1 MTFDLGRF
9 GDDDARRCGA
19 RLREVASAAADMD
32 AAAGAVCRTLHAEL
46 QGQDGGPACVMVRCY
61 VTRQFGTLPEELKR
75 FARRAL
81 GAVAITPPEPTMR
94 CLVLLGTAGDEPAW
108 NDPRQSQGHQAI
120 PLPSPH
126 IVERAPMIAQLI
138 REMGFDIASVIRPR
152 SSGSNRFDASADG
165 VFHVENAA
173 GSPFIPAQ
181 QDFVERHGVR
191 SVVGFGGLLPTGELF
206 AVIVFA
212 RVPIPVATADRCRDL
227 AADVRSALLGAGG
240 DGFGAGGGAGA
251 SA

>member
-1 MTFDLGRF
+1 
-9 GDDDARRCGA
+9 
-19 RLREVASAAADMD
+19 
-32 AAAGAVCRTLHAEL
+32 
-46 QGQDGGPACVMVRCY
+46 
-61 VTRQFGTLPEELKR
+61 
-75 FARRAL
+75 
-81 GAVAITPPEPTMR
+81 
-94 CLVLLGTAGDEPAW
+94 
-108 NDPRQSQGHQAI
+108 
-120 PLPSPH
+120 
-126 IVERAPMIAQLI
+126 MIAQLI